1 MPATAM
7 SSFRQTQA
15 ALRAIAEPRRM
26 TILRLVRTR
35 ELRAGEIASHFRTT
49 RSAIS
54 QHLRVL
60 TKAGL
65 LHERRQGTS
74 RFYRLRPQGFREL
87 RALLD
92 TFWEQ
97 SLSRLKSEAE
107 MEARDDRGR

>member
-1 MPATAM
+1 M
-7 SSFRQTQA
+7 SALRQTQA

-26 TILRLVRTR
+26 TILKLVRSR

-74 RFYRLRPQGFREL
+74 RLYRLRPQGFTQL
-87 RALLD
+87 QALLNS
-92 TFWEQ
+92 FWDA
-97 SLSRLKSEAE
+97 SLSRLKDEAE
-107 MEARDDRGR
+107 AETRNQRAR

>member
-1 MPATAM
+1 M
-7 SSFRQTQA
+7 STFRQTQA

-26 TILRLVRTR
+26 TILKLVRTR
-35 ELRAGEIASHFRTT
+35 ELRAGEIARHFRTT

-74 RFYRLRPQGFREL
+74 RLYRLRPQGFSQL
-87 RALLD
+87 QALLSS
-92 TFWEQ
+92 FWDE
-97 SLSRLKSEAE
+97 SLGRLKTEAE
-107 MEARDDRGR
+107 TEVRDARG